1 MKLINS
7 YPAWDRELLGGRR
20 GAELVLILCA
30 VNPTNPARDTCR
42 PLAIGIRTGSATPF
56 RHVHAMDERS

>member
-42 PLAIGIRTGSATPF
+42 LLAISIRTGSATPF
-56 RHVHAMDERS
+56 RQVHAMDERS